1 MKMNPSIPL
10 SAVLAG
16 ALLFSGQTSA
26 SEPHTVDSGVFRK
39 TVTIDGWFAPNGVE
53 PVSVEPEEWTSL
65 VLLDLLPHGT
75 PVAEGDVIA
84 VFDTEALE
92 DRIEDLERTADNR
105 ATAVRRMEL
114 EVEAL
119 RETTPLNLAA
129 AVRNHEEA
137 VEALEYWNT
146 TSRDLTVSAAEQA
159 VVSAEQS
166 LYLTR
171 EELRQLQIMYEADDL
186 VEETEEIILRR
197 TQWAV
202 DRAELNLDRVRKNSE
217 RTLEVE
223 IPRRDRSLAET
234 VERTRIER
242 TKAEE
247 DYVAFLAQKEFEL
260 AEARRNLEESTEQL
274 ENLKNDLALLSG
286 VRAPA
291 DGRLLWG
298 DWTQENGPARFAEF
312 ERKYRNNSRGAI
324 AARDRFATI
333 ATGGMPVQL
342 VGNLPQAERSAIGWR
357 AGAGD
362 ENPEAPRHASIE
374 AVPHFAFPVR
384 LAEVT
389 DTPDTGGN
397 FAVRVE
403 TDKEAIADDS
413 FPPITPGMK
422 TRITL
427 LDYLNEEAITI
438 PQSMVRSRFDGA
450 SMLHEVRV
458 LPPVEEDADEDAN
471 SNGDAD
477 ANADAGGGEGESAAD
492 DSNEG
497 ADGNASEEVN
507 EEAEENDDKPEPEV
521 RMIRLG
527 HRSGDKVE
535 IIDGLAEG
543 ERLVAWP

>member
-1 MKMNPSIPL
+1 MKTIPSIPL

-26 SEPHTVDSGVFRK
+26 SDPHTVESGVFRK
-39 TVTIDGWFAPNGVE
+39 TVTIDGWFAPNDVE
-53 PVSVEPEEWTSL
+53 PVSVEPEEWSSL

-84 VFDTEALE
+84 VFDTESLE

-105 ATAVRRMEL
+105 ATTLRRLEL

-129 AVRNHEEA
+129 AIRNHEEA

-146 TSRDLTVSAAEQA
+146 TSRELSVSAAEQA

-166 LYLTR
+166 LYLAR

-202 DRAELNLDRVRKNSE
+202 DRAELSLDRVRKSSE

-223 IPRRDRSLAET
+223 LPRRDRSLAET

-260 AEARRNLEESTEQL
+260 AEARRNTEESAEQL
-274 ENLKNDLALLSG
+274 ENLRADLALLSG
-286 VRAPA
+286 VEAPA
-291 DGRLLWG
+291 QGRLLWG
-298 DWTQENGPARFAEF
+298 DWTEENGPARFAEF

-357 AGAGD
+357 GGAG
-362 ENPEAPRHASIE
+362 EETPGTPRHASIE
-374 AVPHFAFPVR
+374 AVPDFAFPVR
-384 LAEVT
+384 LSEVT

-422 TRITL
+422 ARLTL
-427 LDYLNEEAITI
+427 VDYLNEEAIAI
-438 PQSMVRSRFDGA
+438 PQSMVRSRFDGT
-450 SMLHEVRV
+450 SMIHEVRV
-458 LPPVEEDADEDAN
+458 LPPAGDEDEAEENAN
-471 SNGDAD
+471 SDSNADKGAENDSNGDS
-477 ANADAGGGEGESAAD
+477 NG
-492 DSNEG
+492 DS
-497 ADGNASEEVN
+497 SEEGR
-507 EEAEENDDKPEPEV
+507 EEANENDDKPEPEV

-527 HRSGDKVE
+527 HRSGDRVE
-535 IIDGLAEG
+535 VVDGLSEG